1 MENKSN
7 LTNEE
12 LRIIDLTVNL
22 ENAYN
27 KLEEQQPSDKEEF
40 YRLLHA
46 CRNLVMIRGFRRSC
60 NNNEIFPVNKEE
72 EK

>member
-12 LRIIDLTVNL
+12 LSILKLTTDLS
-22 ENAYN
+22 NAYN

-40 YRLLHA
+40 
-46 CRNLVMIRGFRRSC
+46 
-60 NNNEIFPVNKEE
+60 
-72 EK
+72 

>member
-12 LRIIDLTVNL
+12 LNVIELSVQL

-27 KLEEQQPSDKEEF
+27 KLEEQQPNDKEEF
-40 YRLLHA
+40 YRALHA
-46 CRNLVMIRGFRRSC
+46 CRNLVMIRGMRRSC
-60 NNNEIFPVNKEE
+60 DDNEIFIPINKKEE
-72 EK
+72 

>member
-12 LRIIDLTVNL
+12 LSILKITTDLS
-22 ENAYN
+22 NAYN
-27 KLEEQQPSDKEEF
+27 KLEEQQTSDKEEF
-40 YRLLHA
+40 HRALHA

-60 NNNEIFPVNKEE
+60 NNNEIFPVNK
-72 EK
+72 

>member
-1 MENKSN
+1 MEYKSN

-12 LRIIDLTVNL
+12 LSILKLTTDLS
-22 ENAYN
+22 NAYN

-40 YRLLHA
+40 QRALHA

-60 NNNEIFPVNKEE
+60 NNNEIFPVNK
-72 EK
+72 

>member
-12 LRIIDLTVNL
+12 LNVIELSINL

-40 YRLLHA
+40 Q
-46 CRNLVMIRGFRRSC
+46 
-60 NNNEIFPVNKEE
+60 KE
-72 EK
+72 